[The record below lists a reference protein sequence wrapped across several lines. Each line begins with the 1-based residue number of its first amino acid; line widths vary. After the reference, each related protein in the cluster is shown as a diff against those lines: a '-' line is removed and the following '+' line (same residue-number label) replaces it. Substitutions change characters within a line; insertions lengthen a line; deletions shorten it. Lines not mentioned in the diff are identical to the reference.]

1 MKKVKFRLRYGGFTK
16 RKNFI
21 KKLVSSLRSLSI
33 PMRIEV

>member
-1 MKKVKFRLRYGGFTK
+1 MKKVKLRLRYSGFIK

-21 KKLVSSLRSLSI
+21 KKLVASLRSLSI